1 MNTQEKVIN
10 DFIIDV
16 LKMSETKISP
26 EMVAAIAELI
36 RANRGNQ
43 SCFLSSGKPPLFNS
57 GSTEAWTTL

>member
-36 RANRGNQ
+36 RANRGN
-43 SCFLSSGKPPLFNS
+43 
-57 GSTEAWTTL
+57 